1 VRNVSVQKKRLE
13 AIANQTKKLG
23 LAFLKNKRAMV
34 GIGIILFFTVIALFA
49 PFLTPY
55 DPTLDRNLAGSGM
68 VLAKPAWFRY
78 LPGGDTL
85 SENLD
90 PVKDPEFS
98 SMDFSK
104 AWNVS
109 ITPAQFVSTWRT
121 SALGTEGCLAVEFS
135 RDGNHSPQVTF
146 VRISSD
152 FAYPFGGPPARFD
165 TDIQLLV
172 EDDDAIEVRP
182 MFFIEDNTHGKRYD
196 WGFGQHWD
204 EDNITATTTQWTT
217 PITKITSLAEIYD
230 RKYRFNVEEDLAT
243 LMFSEPAN
251 YTFGLEIA
259 FFDLPTNAG
268 KDARVSVYVDKLDF
282 KTYGTCFGLLGC
294 EFQGRDIFSQ
304 LVYGTRI
311 SIYIGILAALVSVG
325 LGLLVGLVSAYL
337 GGVVDEALMRFTDAL
352 LVLPGLPLII
362 VLIAVLGTSVSNLII
377 LIGFLGWMGFARVV
391 RSQVLSLKERPFI
404 EAAKAIGAG
413 KSHIMFKHIV
423 PNVMSLVYVTLATSV
438 PGAIVAEA
446 ALSFLGYYDPSIMSW
461 GRMLY
466 DVQTKGSYEAYWW
479 VLPPGMCIAA
489 ISIAFI
495 LLGYALDE
503 ILNPRLRIRR

>member
-1 VRNVSVQKKRLE
+1 
-13 AIANQTKKLG
+13 
-23 LAFLKNKRAMV
+23 
-34 GIGIILFFTVIALFA
+34 
-49 PFLTPY
+49 
-55 DPTLDRNLAGSGM
+55 
-68 VLAKPAWFRY
+68 
-78 LPGGDTL
+78 
-85 SENLD
+85 
-90 PVKDPEFS
+90 
-98 SMDFSK
+98 
-104 AWNVS
+104 
-109 ITPAQFVSTWRT
+109 
-121 SALGTEGCLAVEFS
+121 
-135 RDGNHSPQVTF
+135 
-146 VRISSD
+146 
-152 FAYPFGGPPARFD
+152 
-165 TDIQLLV
+165 
-172 EDDDAIEVRP
+172 

-217 PITKITSLAEIYD
+217 PITGIVSHAEIYD
-230 RKYRFNVEEDLAT
+230 RRYRFNTEQDLASLIFT
-243 LMFSEPAN
+243 GPAN
-251 YTFGLEIA
+251 YTLGLEIA

-282 KTYGTCFGLLGC
+282 KSYGTCFGLLGC

-311 SIYIGILAALVSVG
+311 SIYIGIVAALVSVG

-466 DVQTKGSYEAYWW
+466 DVQNKGSYQAYWW
-479 VLPPGMCIAA
+479 VLPPGICIAA